1 MKDSTIQTG
10 NNGRKVLWYKYALQ
24 GICHDE
30 KNVKLLS
37 LSLYRYSKTKW
48 RLNGTC
54 YYIAIAR
61 KAEEEEGEGEGVCN
75 KDLLLL
81 RGGRGYTQQ
90 QQQRREKEKKE
101 QLLVRS

>member
-1 MKDSTIQTG
+1 MKDSTIQTR

-24 GICHDE
+24 GIFHDE
-30 KNVKLLS
+30 KNVQLLS

-54 YYIAIAR
+54 YYYTAIAR
-61 KAEEEEGEGEGVCN
+61 KAEEEEEGEGVCT

-81 RGGRGYTQQ
+81 RGGRGYSSSNGE
-90 QQQRREKEKKE
+90 RKRKKE

>member
-1 MKDSTIQTG
+1 MKDSTIQTR

-24 GICHDE
+24 GIFHDE
-30 KNVKLLS
+30 KNVQLLS

-54 YYIAIAR
+54 YYYTAIAR
-61 KAEEEEGEGEGVCN
+61 KAEEQEEEEGEGVCT

-81 RGGRGYTQQ
+81 RGGRGYSSSNGE
-90 QQQRREKEKKE
+90 RKRKKE